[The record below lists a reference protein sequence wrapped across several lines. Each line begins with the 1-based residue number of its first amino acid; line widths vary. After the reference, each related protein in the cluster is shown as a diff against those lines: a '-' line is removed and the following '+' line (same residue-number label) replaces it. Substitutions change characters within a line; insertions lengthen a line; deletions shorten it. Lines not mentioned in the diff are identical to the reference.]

1 MAKYTFDLPDGT
13 QASVDFPDEYTSDK
27 VVSEISAIVGSF
39 NKGDTPSA
47 GKIDPAERF
56 SNSYKMARDKS
67 PWEAAMIGAGREF
80 DALGTGMR
88 MLWNK
93 ATGDQDEYNKLVA
106 ENKQKNE
113 LMQPIRDEH
122 GVATAVGSML
132 PYFAASPSIAVGGTR
147 ALGGLVPNVV
157 KGAAGNVMGKAA
169 TLMPKT
175 AEGLKV
181 IDALGVQAQ
190 NRALQTG
197 LGSAVTSVLRDP
209 VKQGIALGG
218 AIGAIHPDD
227 TALTGAV
234 TGGAGALLGKTL
246 LGPFS
251 KKKTYLT
258 EPQKKIVEEAK
269 DLGIY
274 LTPGTKTGDLRL
286 GQLDR
291 RFADNP
297 AVSQMFQARELQNNA
312 TISRHIAR
320 KLGLP
325 ETSIMN
331 ADYLHDGFKFYGNI
345 LDEVG
350 SRTKVKIDDQDII
363 KIFDTINDYRKL
375 PGTSKLAKEWQDFLF
390 KEMGV
395 KKVTPVRVGNK
406 IVNKV
411 KWNFKSGEMPGD
423 VYQNVSTRLN
433 QQISANLFNKEGDR
447 ALGEVLRNLKNILD
461 DGLEKGAQYGDADLL
476 KFARKGY
483 AGLELVRKSTDA
495 NSGFID
501 LGKLYQNMTNKNV
514 KSQYER
520 ILGDDLFAKLARIGK
535 LKQETRAKVDLATA
549 NISRS
554 LLNESPKQLR
564 SIYKW
569 ASMGMGDVDPRNF
582 MAKLRTDM
590 YLNKSGWPAATGF
603 FPVIK
608 AETSDRLQKMFSRAT
623 MGDATP
629 EDEEPGY
636 TGIFGR

>member
-1 MAKYTFDLPDGT
+1 LIPNVAKQG
-13 QASVDFPDEYTSDK
+13 
-27 VVSEISAIVGSF
+27 VGS
-39 NKGDTPSA
+39 
-47 GKIDPAERF
+47 
-56 SNSYKMARDKS
+56 
-67 PWEAAMIGAGREF
+67 
-80 DALGTGMR
+80 
-88 MLWNK
+88 
-93 ATGDQDEYNKLVA
+93 
-106 ENKQKNE
+106 
-113 LMQPIRDEH
+113 
-122 GVATAVGSML
+122 AVGKV
-132 PYFAASPSIAVGGTR
+132 AS
-147 ALGGLVPNVV
+147 
-157 KGAAGNVMGKAA
+157 
-169 TLMPKT
+169 LMPKT

-181 IDALGVQAQ
+181 ADALGVQLQ
-190 NRALQTG
+190 NRAALTG
-197 LGSAVTSVLRDP
+197 LGSSAINVLRDP

-218 AIGAIHPDD
+218 AIGAVHPDD
-227 TALTGAV
+227 TALTGAL
-234 TGGAGALLGKTL
+234 TGGVGAALGKTI

-258 EPQKKIVEEAK
+258 EPQKKIVGEAQ

-325 ETSIMN
+325 ETPIMN
-331 ADYLHDGFKFYGNI
+331 ADYMHEGFKHYGSIMDKVAERSKVRFDKDDVMKLHDLIEEYNKY
-345 LDEVG
+345 
-350 SRTKVKIDDQDII
+350 
-363 KIFDTINDYRKL
+363 
-375 PGTSKLAKEWQDFLF
+375 PGTSKLATDWRDYLYGSL
-390 KEMGV
+390 GV
-395 KKVTPVRVGNK
+395 KTTTTSLKGGKKVTK
-406 IVNKV
+406 T
-411 KWNFKSGEMPGD
+411 KWNFKGGELPGRE
-423 VYQNVSTRLN
+423 YQEISTRLN
-433 QQISANLFNKEGDR
+433 QQIGANLYSKEGDR
-447 ALGEVLRNLKNILD
+447 ALGSVLYKVKNLLD
-461 DGLEKGAQYGDADLL
+461 DTLEKGSNPGDVDLL
-476 KFARKGY
+476 KYARKGY

-495 NSGFID
+495 NSGFMD
-501 LGKLYQNMTNKNV
+501 LSKLYQNMTNKNV

-520 ILGDDLFAKLARIGK
+520 ILGDDLFAKLGRIGK

-608 AETSDRLQKMFSRAT
+608 AETSDRLQKILSRAT
-623 MGDATP
+623 MGDSTP
-629 EDEEPGY
+629 EDEEMGY
-636 TGIFGR
+636 TGLFGR